1 MKPVA
6 EFNFVTTWRIT
17 APLPQV
23 CDAISRSMDWPQWWR
38 NVEKVEELEAG
49 DTIGIGHRLR
59 FTWKSHLVYRLT
71 FDVCVTHIEPFKF
84 LQGQARGDLEGTGRW
99 YFAYDSPET
108 IVRYE
113 WSVRSTRRWINL
125 LSPIAR
131 PIFKW
136 NHDQVMR
143 QGAEGLARYLN
154 APSVGTSN

>member
-1 MKPVA
+1 MA
-6 EFNFVTTWRIT
+6 EFTFVTTWRIT

-23 CDAISRSMDWPQWWR
+23 CDTISKSMDWPQWWR
-38 NVEKVEELEAG
+38 NVEKVEELEEG
-49 DTIGIGHRLR
+49 DTIGIGRRLR
-59 FTWKSHLVYRLT
+59 FTWKSRLFYRLT
-71 FDVCVTHIEPFKF
+71 FDVCVTHIESLKF
-84 LQGQARGDLEGTGRW
+84 LQGQASGDLEGTGRW
-99 YFAYDSPET
+99 YFTYDSPET